1 MGFIMVGKIMLKGQI
16 KKLIR
21 QEDGLFEKAYKLAAQ
36 KPLVLSAPFIMT
48 RSCQVTPLCRY
59 CNWRAYRG
67 VMKNYGNA
75 KISKKEA
82 ISRSLRI
89 KQSGVDYIH
98 ILSGWMGT
106 VLPIYFFDYIADMKK
121 NTGLKIIADF
131 AAVNRQDLITLK
143 EIGVDCVSCSLETTN
158 IGIFRALK
166 PGDSY
171 EARLKT
177 LQDAKELGL
186 KTATNL
192 IIGLGE
198 SIDDID
204 TSIRLAEELSLSLL
218 SMTSFVPTPFTE
230 TETWGR
236 PKPYF
241 VATVVAAA
249 RICMPELDIAASFGC
264 DNTSVNYA
272 WGIKCGANTFS
283 VALRNPQ
290 ETPALVGD
298 ELSNIQTM
306 WEDSKTINKNKVT
319 PPTLVKRR
327 K

>member
-1 MGFIMVGKIMLKGQI
+1 MIRKGAI

-21 QEDGLFEKAYKLAAQ
+21 QEESLFEKAYELASQ
-36 KPLVLSAPFIMT
+36 RPLVLSAPFIMT
-48 RSCQVTPLCRY
+48 RSCQVAPLCRY
-59 CNWRAYRG
+59 CNWRAYHG

-82 ISRSLRI
+82 ISRSLHI
-89 KQSGVDYIH
+89 KQSGVDCIH

-106 VLPIYFFDYIADMKK
+106 ALPKYFFDDLTDIKN

-131 AAVNRQDLITLK
+131 GTVNRQDLIILK
-143 EIGVDCVSCSLETTN
+143 GIGVDCISCSLETTN

-166 PGDSY
+166 PGDCY
-171 EARLKT
+171 EARLRT
-177 LQDAKELGL
+177 LQNARELGFEI
-186 KTATNL
+186 ATNL

-204 TSIRLAEELSLSLL
+204 TSIRLAEELGFSLL
-218 SMTSFVPTPFTE
+218 SITSFVPTPFTE

-241 VATVVAAA
+241 VAMVVAAA
-249 RICMPELDIAASFGC
+249 RISMKDLNIAASFGC

-272 WGIKCGANTFS
+272 
-283 VALRNPQ
+283 
-290 ETPALVGD
+290 
-298 ELSNIQTM
+298 
-306 WEDSKTINKNKVT
+306 
-319 PPTLVKRR
+319 
-327 K
+327 